1 VLASLLMY
9 VAVYLLIYPVG
20 VSLMLRMVWRGP
32 VSSDAPA
39 PIGGG
44 RPNAPIE
51 ALASPASGTPS

>member
-1 VLASLLMY
+1 MY